1 MDIRASGPTVLL
13 SSIEHKMDC
22 LEYFDDLSGSP
33 DQCCKYGMIF
43 FRSRSGSDFS
53 DGFGFGSYMKL
64 YKYFKYKFC
73 LYILVLLLCRIAYYD
88 ELKAFKEKNF

>member
-1 MDIRASGPTVLL
+1 MIPKPLFNWISVSIFRTVSSSVLEPKDLRASGPIVLL

-43 FRSRSGSDFS
+43 FGS
-53 DGFGFGSYMKL
+53 
-64 YKYFKYKFC
+64 
-73 LYILVLLLCRIAYYD
+73 
-88 ELKAFKEKNF
+88 